1 MDVTLS
7 ELFSISQSVERT
19 EQGDGGRALNPEPDR
34 GL

>member
-7 ELFSISQSVERT
+7 ELLSISPSVERT
-19 EQGDGGRALNPEPDR
+19 EQDDGGRALNPEPDR